1 MQENLLEDLFRA
13 YFQARQGKTN
23 KISTMEFDLDYEE
36 NLLSLEREIK
46 TGNYKIS
53 PANCFIKNNPVK
65 REIVAADFRDRVVH
79 HLIYNHIYQIFENIF
94 IYDSYSCRKGKGTLF
109 GIKRLDHFIR
119 SVSENYQKDC
129 YVLKLDI
136 KGYFMNINKDI
147 LWEKLRMDLERKR
160 DQIKGIDFNL
170 LMELIFKT
178 VFNEP
183 TKNCK
188 IKGGRKEWIG
198 LPKDKSLFFAERN
211 CGLPI
216 GNLTSQLFSNVYLN
230 DFDHFM
236 KYKLGCRCYG
246 RYVDDFFVVSRNK
259 VFLKGIIKRIDFYLK
274 KQLGLK
280 LHPKKIYLQHCS
292 KGVDFL
298 GGYVKP
304 YRIYI
309 RNRAKKNFKRKITA
323 WNNYYIKK
331 KELNER
337 EIKLLASVANSYL
350 GIMKHHQTHK
360 LRKKL
365 LTENIEKLLF
375 NYFYI
380 DFKYDKLNLRELN
393 QKS

>member
-1 MQENLLEDLFRA
+1 
-13 YFQARQGKTN
+13 
-23 KISTMEFDLDYEE
+23 MEFDLDYEK
-36 NLLSLEREIK
+36 NLLQLEEEIK

-65 REIVAADFRDRVVH
+65 REIIAADFRDRVVH
-79 HLIYNHIYQIFENIF
+79 HLIYNHIEKLFEDIF
-94 IYDSYSCRKGKGTLF
+94 IHDSYSYRKGKGTLF

-136 KGYFMNINKDI
+136 KGYFMNINKDV

-160 DQIKGIDFNL
+160 DQIKGVDFNL
-170 LMELIFKT
+170 LMELIRKT

-230 DFDHFM
+230 DFDHFV
-236 KYKLGCRCYG
+236 KYKLKCKYYG
-246 RYVDDFFVVSRNK
+246 RYVDDFFIVSRDKN
-259 VFLKGIIKRIDFYLK
+259 FLKSIICEVDNYLK
-274 KQLGLK
+274 SFLNLK
-280 LHPKKIYLQHCS
+280 LHPKKTCLQHFV

-298 GGYVKP
+298 GAYIKP

-337 EIKLLASVANSYL
+337 EIKLFVSVANSYL

-380 DFKYDKLNLRELN
+380 DFKYDKLNLRT
-393 QKS
+393 